1 MTCLLLQ
8 PPFKLPRSPK
18 PNLTAILCLTAK
30 LFDIPLA
37 WTQRATPRR
46 SSLPAC
52 TVDSTHPI
60 ACKICLG
67 NLEPR
72 NIPPNRSCCNTAHP
86 LIPTILAR
94 QASISKQAHTR
105 THTHTHADRQR
116 NKQRPPQPTACET
129 TIRNAVGLTTRCH
142 LTTNDRGEQLIPSC
156 HPDQKVERQCPS

>member
-1 MTCLLLQ
+1 MVSDRHQALYALSETRNSSNPFSSLHSSRACLLLQ
-8 PPFKLPRSPK
+8 PPFKLPQSPK
-18 PNLTAILCLTAK
+18 PNLTAKLCLSAK

-60 ACKICLG
+60 ACKICLV

-94 QASISKQAHTR
+94 QASISTQQAHTR
-105 THTHTHADRQR
+105 THTQTDNGTNNDHHNPQR
-116 NKQRPPQPTACET
+116 VKQRFVTLL
-129 TIRNAVGLTTRCH
+129 G
-142 LTTNDRGEQLIPSC
+142 
-156 HPDQKVERQCPS
+156 